1 MRARSLIPALV
12 GLVVLAGAPVAWSQ
26 SAPPRT
32 SAPAIQAA
40 PQPPA
45 PRSEPRAAPAE
56 AKDRDAALHEAL
68 LAESDRKAGLSAFE
82 GFGSF
87 S

>member
-1 MRARSLIPALV
+1 MNQIVKPDRPIWP
-12 GLVVLAGAPVAWSQ
+12 PV
-26 SAPPRT
+26 PETTVP
-32 SAPAIQAA
+32 

-45 PRSEPRAAPAE
+45 PCSEPRAAPAE
-56 AKDRDAALHEAL
+56 PKDRDAALHEAL

-87 S
+87 SG